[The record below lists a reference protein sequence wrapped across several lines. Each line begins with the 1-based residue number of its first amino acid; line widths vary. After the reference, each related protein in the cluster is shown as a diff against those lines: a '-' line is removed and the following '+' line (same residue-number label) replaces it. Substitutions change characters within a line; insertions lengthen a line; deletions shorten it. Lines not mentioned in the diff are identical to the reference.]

1 MTNKYQMTRRTALA
15 GLFGSAVALSTP
27 AIVRAAPAARLA
39 LYGPPAG
46 PTITLAHA
54 VASGALTDLATE
66 ISLTVWRNPDELRAG
81 LTSGNIDLS
90 VVPAQTAA
98 TLYNRGMG
106 LRLVNVLTNGL
117 LYVVAEEGNISSFS
131 DLAGKKLAVPFPS
144 DTPDFITRALLA
156 SRGVEDTVEIV
167 AAGSPMEA
175 AQMLLTGRIDAAVLS
190 EPVATV
196 IGVKAKEAGRNF
208 SRVIDLQ
215 HEWGTET
222 GLGPIVPQ
230 AGLAVTKRFGEEHA
244 DLIEPLHRILAAA
257 TSQVVADPKLGAAD
271 AAERLEQPAPVLERS
286 IPHCNLTATPASEA
300 RPALEAMFSLM
311 SRNDPA
317 IIGGALPDDG
327 FYAL

>member
-1 MTNKYQMTRRTALA
+1 MMKQIQITRRTALA
-15 GLFGSAVALSTP
+15 GMVGSAVALATP
-27 AIVRAAPAARLA
+27 TILRAAPAARLA

-54 VASGALTDLATE
+54 VGAGALADLAAD

-81 LTSGNIDLS
+81 LTSGSIDLS
-90 VVPAQTAA
+90 VVPAQAA
-98 TLYNRGMG
+98 AALYNRGMG
-106 LRLVNVLTNGL
+106 LRLVNVMTNGL
-117 LYVVAEEGNISSFS
+117 LYVLAEEGSISSFAG
-131 DLAGKKLAVPFPS
+131 LAGKKLAVPFPN

-156 SRGVEDTVEIV
+156 SRGVEKDVEIV
-167 AAGSPMEA
+167 PAGSPMEA

-196 IGVKAKEAGRNF
+196 VGIKAKEGDRSI
-208 SRVIDLQ
+208 SRVLDLQ
-215 HEWGTET
+215 QEWGNET

-244 DLIEPLHRILAAA
+244 DLIEPLHSILVAA
-257 TSQVVADPKLGAAD
+257 TAQVVADPKTGAAN
-271 AAERLEQPAPVLERS
+271 AAGSLEQPAQVLERS
-286 IPHCNLTATPASEA
+286 IPHCNLIATPASEA

-311 SRNDPA
+311 SGSDPA